1 MTGNETVKYL
11 KSKYQEGKDYGYI
24 AVIVKKSL
32 IEVWHAVP
40 VMAEELKAMGFE
52 EQGYCCQKSWQ
63 PATPESN
70 WEKMLQESA
79 KQRAQ
84 INFDAEAYGSQYD
97 A

>member
-11 KSKYQEGKDYGYI
+11 KSKYQEGQDYGHI
-24 AVIVKKSL
+24 AIIVKKSV

-40 VMAEELKAMGFE
+40 VMIQELKGMGFE
-52 EQGYCCQKSWQ
+52 EQGFCCRKSWQ
-63 PATPESN
+63 PELN

-79 KQRAQ
+79 AKRAQ